1 MIVSNKRGGELFCCM
16 FKIFASKF
24 CGIILSEDQKLKL
37 KNEKKIIKGDKDFT
51 WKPLGLIRGKTTTPW
66 DFKILTMF

>member
-1 MIVSNKRGGELFCCM
+1 MIESNKRGGELFCCM

-51 WKPLGLIRGKTTTPW
+51 WKLSWPNKREKPRPPG
-66 DFKILTMF
+66 ILRFSLC